1 MTYDESWSEQKLNP
15 NNATD
20 RREIISGY
28 SEKTLLSGEVK
39 EITKLQAPRFSYGEI
54 FIEYPENLDG
64 YTPDTPYIPSIEV
77 EGTVSA
83 VGKTRIGKNV
93 TVGVESTLLLGCT
106 PEDTAS
112 FENATIGELEGMNA
126 LYGNAKVSGGTHA
139 QLFMYDNT
147 SIVGNIDTYDVVLR
161 DSACI
166 KGTGTVDLLYLEGD
180 AEINFENVPWGVDAS
195 GGGYR
200 HFYADFAKDKRIRT
214 TQPYL
219 RQPSKARS
227 GFMRRIKSTTEPYWS
242 FCNINY
248 VYRSPFDRDNKTLV
262 LDALIQTVNNI
273 YGCPEIIGTVR
284 LCFSSTQ
291 HKKHIECCQCM
302 LWFPLYLLADPV
314 ALHYFARADG
324 LVGKAEGDIAST
336 GSSNMFLCLT
346 IRDLETALLARI
358 KQIAHDIGITSED
371 IEFRG
376 WGDAEKAL
384 KIFHANIRSA
394 VLDNQ
399 YALEV
404 CDMLGFGKEDRND
417 NTEDERNLMYWYLNY
432 LYQVHGI
439 TAEEFVINGV
449 PRQDILDMTALE
461 RGIPFS

>member
-54 FIEYPENLDG
+54 FIEHPENLEG
-64 YTPDTPYIPSIEV
+64 YTPGTPYIPSIDV

-93 TVGVESTLLLGCT
+93 TVGVESTLQLGCT

-112 FENATIGELEGMNA
+112 FENATIRAYEEISA
-126 LYGNAKVSGGTHA
+126 LYGNTKVSGGTHA
-139 QLFMYDNT
+139 RLFMYDDT
-147 SIVGNIDTYDVVLR
+147 SITGDIDTYDVILR

-166 KGTGTVDLLYLEGD
+166 KGTGAVSYIYLEGD
-180 AEINFENVPWGVDAS
+180 AEINFKEAPYKLSAPNEY
-195 GGGYR
+195 GY
-200 HFYADFAKDKRIRT
+200 FYESLMRDNRLGI
-214 TQPYL
+214 TQPSL
-219 RQPSKARS
+219 RQPKKPRS
-227 GFMRRIKSTTEPYWS
+227 SFMGHSECNTEPYWS
-242 FCNINY
+242 FGNCER
-248 VYRSPFDRDNKTLV
+248 VYWSTYSYDARILILEGISQTLSHIYNSPEVFGS
-262 LDALIQTVNNI
+262 A
-273 YGCPEIIGTVR
+273 R

-291 HKKHIECCQCM
+291 HKKHIERCRCM
-302 LWFPLYLLADPV
+302 LWFPLYLLAEPV

-324 LVGKAEGDIAST
+324 LVGKAEGNITSV
-336 GSSNMFLCLT
+336 GSDNMFSYLT
-346 IRDLETALLARI
+346 IRDIEAAMLARLEHVARAVEIIGEDGDFETAGFL
-358 KQIAHDIGITSED
+358 
-371 IEFRG
+371 
-376 WGDAEKAL
+376 EKAL

-404 CDMLGFGKEDRND
+404 CDMLGFGKEDKND

-449 PRQDILDMTALE
+449 PMQDILDMTALE
-461 RGIPFS
+461 RGIPFQ

>member
-54 FIEYPENLDG
+54 FIEHPENLEG
-64 YTPDTPYIPSIEV
+64 YTPGTPYIPSIDV

-93 TVGVESTLLLGCT
+93 TVGVESTLLLGCA

-112 FENATIGELEGMNA
+112 FENAAIGELEDINA

-147 SIVGNIDTYDVVLR
+147 SITGNIDTCNVVLN

-166 KGTGTVDLLYLEGD
+166 KGTGAVTHIYLEGD
-180 AEINFENVPWGVDAS
+180 AEINFEEVPRNLDAPVEY
-195 GGGYR
+195 GYFHESLMR
-200 HFYADFAKDKRIRT
+200 DNRLSI

-219 RQPSKARS
+219 HPPKKPRS
-227 GFMRRIKSTTEPYWS
+227 SFIGRTECEAESYWS
-242 FCNINY
+242 FY
-248 VYRSPFDRDNKTLV
+248 HSARVYWSTYSYEVRILILEGISRTLSR
-262 LDALIQTVNNI
+262 IRE
-273 YGCPEIIGTVR
+273 YPEIIGTAR

-291 HKKHIECCQCM
+291 HKKHIERCRCM
-302 LWFPLYLLADPV
+302 LWFPLYLLAEPV

-324 LVGKAEGDIAST
+324 LVGKAEGNIASV
-336 GSSNMFLCLT
+336 GSDNMFSYLT
-346 IRDLETALLARI
+346 IRDLEAAMLARLEHVARAVEI
-358 KQIAHDIGITSED
+358 IGED
-371 IEFRG
+371 GGFETAGFF
-376 WGDAEKAL
+376 EKAL
-384 KIFHANIRSA
+384 KIFHVNIQSA

-404 CDMLGFGKEDRND
+404 CDMLGFGKEDKND

-461 RGIPFS
+461 RGIPFQ

>member
-1 MTYDESWSEQKLNP
+1 MTYNESWSEQKLNP

-20 RREIISGY
+20 RREIITGY

-54 FIEYPENLDG
+54 FIEHPENLED
-64 YTPDTPYIPSIEV
+64 YTPGSPYIPSIEV
-77 EGTVSA
+77 EGTVTA

-93 TVGVESTLLLGCT
+93 TVGAGSTLQLGCT

-112 FENATIGELEGMNA
+112 FENATIGELEEINA

-147 SIVGNIDTYDVVLR
+147 SITGDIDTYDVVLH

-166 KGTGTVDLLYLEGD
+166 KGAGTVSHIYLEGD
-180 AEINFENVPWGVDAS
+180 AEINFEEAPRNLGAPAEY
-195 GGGYR
+195 GYFHESLMR
-200 HFYADFAKDKRIRT
+200 DNRLGI

-219 RQPSKARS
+219 QPPKKPRS
-227 GFMRRIKSTTEPYWS
+227 SFIRRVECDAEPYWS
-242 FCNINY
+242 FYNCGR
-248 VYRSPFDRDNKTLV
+248 VYWSTYSYDVRILV
-262 LDALIQTVNNI
+262 LEGISQTLSRI
-273 YGCPEIIGTVR
+273 REHPEIFGSAR

-291 HKKHIECCQCM
+291 HKKHIERCRCM
-302 LWFPLYLLADPV
+302 LWFPLYLLAEPV

-324 LVGKAEGDIAST
+324 LVGKAEGNIASV
-336 GSSNMFLCLT
+336 GSDNLFSYLT
-346 IRDLETALLARI
+346 IRDLEAAMLARLEHVARAVEI
-358 KQIAHDIGITSED
+358 IGED
-371 IEFRG
+371 
-376 WGDAEKAL
+376 GDFETAGFLEKAL
-384 KIFHANIRSA
+384 KIFHANIQSA

-404 CDMLGFGKEDRND
+404 CDMLGFGKEDKND

>member
-54 FIEYPENLDG
+54 FIEHPENLEG

-93 TVGVESTLLLGCT
+93 TVGVESTLQLGCT

-112 FENATIGELEGMNA
+112 FENATIRAYEEISA
-126 LYGNAKVSGGTHA
+126 LYGNTKVSGGTHA

-147 SIVGNIDTYDVVLR
+147 SITGDIDTYDVVLH

-166 KGTGTVDLLYLEGD
+166 KGTGAVSHIYLEGD
-180 AEINFENVPWGVDAS
+180 AEINFEEAPRNLGAPAEY
-195 GGGYR
+195 GYFDESLMR
-200 HFYADFAKDKRIRT
+200 DNRLGI
-214 TQPYL
+214 TQPSL
-219 RQPSKARS
+219 RQPKKPRS
-227 GFMRRIKSTTEPYWS
+227 SFMGHSECNTEPYWS
-242 FCNINY
+242 FGNCEW
-248 VYRSPFDRDNKTLV
+248 VYWSTYSYDARILILEGISQTLSHIYNSPEVFGS
-262 LDALIQTVNNI
+262 A
-273 YGCPEIIGTVR
+273 R

-291 HKKHIECCQCM
+291 HKKHIERCRCM
-302 LWFPLYLLADPV
+302 LWFPLYLLAEPV

-324 LVGKAEGDIAST
+324 LVGKAEGNITSV
-336 GSSNMFLCLT
+336 GSDNMFSYLT
-346 IRDLETALLARI
+346 IRDIEAAMLARLEHVARAVEIIGEDGDFETA
-358 KQIAHDIGITSED
+358 G
-371 IEFRG
+371 FF
-376 WGDAEKAL
+376 EKAL
-384 KIFHANIRSA
+384 KIFHANIQSA

-432 LYQVHGI
+432 LYQVHGV
-439 TAEEFVINGV
+439 TAEEFVVDGA